1 MPDATDAEYNPG
13 GAPPRVIQTII
24 RDSGNTQW
32 PVLMKTNYAEWSS
45 MTKVK
50 LEARRMWSIVR
61 LGGASCHEDRR
72 ALEALLS
79 AVPLEMIPALSDKAT
94 AKDAWDAIATVRI
107 GSDHVRKSTLQKL
120 RQEWDNLAF
129 KPGEDVDDFALRLT
143 GLRQRLEQLGDYDIT
158 EERAVAKF
166 EFLRCSPTKYLQLK
180 ISIQTMLD
188 ISTLTI
194 EEVAGRFNV
203 VDEEEALA
211 ATETVATGGKLHYA
225 TEHCHCLIC

>member
-1 MPDATDAEYNPG
+1 
-13 GAPPRVIQTII
+13 
-24 RDSGNTQW
+24 
-32 PVLMKTNYAEWSS
+32 
-45 MTKVK
+45 
-50 LEARRMWSIVR
+50 
-61 LGGASCHEDRR
+61 
-72 ALEALLS
+72 
-79 AVPLEMIPALSDKAT
+79 MIPALSDKAT

-166 EFLRCSPTKYLQLK
+166 LRCSPTKYLQLK

-203 VDEEEALA
+203 VDEEEELA
-211 ATETVATGGKLHYA
+211 AAETVATGGKLHYA
-225 TEHCHCLIC
+225 TEHCHCHICQKKGESSPSSGDCKRTPRRAPKAHGGAEGEARGGAGGAARRCRRRTWRR